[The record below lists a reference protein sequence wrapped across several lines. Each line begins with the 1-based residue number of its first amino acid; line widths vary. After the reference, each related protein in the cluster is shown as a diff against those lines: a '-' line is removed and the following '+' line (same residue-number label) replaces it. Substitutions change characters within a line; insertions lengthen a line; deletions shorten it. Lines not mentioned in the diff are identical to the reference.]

1 MNITESSFTLK
12 KDMAPKDYWKLRRKV
27 SCLPG
32 VIKCHKNKNYHSI
45 YITYDT
51 ELCPEEEINAVLS
64 TAQQCD
70 KAIMGLFISLLL
82 SFFLSFFIYM
92 VI

>member
-1 MNITESSFTLK
+1 MNITESSFILK
-12 KDMAPKDYWKLRRKV
+12 KDMAPKEYWKLRRKV

-51 ELCPEEEINAVLS
+51 ELCPEEEINAVL
-64 TAQQCD
+64 TRAQQSD
-70 KAIMGLFISLLL
+70 KAIMGLFLSLIL
-82 SFFLSFFIYM
+82 SFFLSIFIYM
-92 VI
+92 VL

>member
-1 MNITESSFTLK
+1 MNITESSFILK
-12 KDMAPKDYWKLRRKV
+12 KDLAPKDYWKLKRTV

-32 VIKCHKNKNYHSI
+32 VIKCHKDKNYHSI

-51 ELCPEEEINAVLS
+51 ELCPEEEINAVIR
-64 TAQQCD
+64 TAQQSD
-70 KAIMGLFISLLL
+70 KAIAGLFISLIL
-82 SFFLSFFIYM
+82 SFFLSIVIYM

>member
-1 MNITESSFTLK
+1 MNITESSFILK
-12 KDMAPKDYWKLRRKV
+12 KDLTPKDYKKLRRKI

-32 VIKCHKNKNYHSI
+32 VIKCHKHKNYHSI

-51 ELCPEEEINAVLS
+51 ELCPEEEINAVIS
-64 TAQQCD
+64 SSQCTD
-70 KAIMGLFISLLL
+70 HALKYLIRSLII
-82 SFFLSFFIYM
+82 SFFLSLIIYM

>member
-1 MNITESSFTLK
+1 MNITESSFILK
-12 KDMAPKDYWKLRRKV
+12 KDMAPKEYWKLRRKI

-51 ELCPEEEINAVLS
+51 ELCPEEEINAVL
-64 TAQQCD
+64 TRAQQSD
-70 KAIMGLFISLLL
+70 KAIMGLFLSLIL
-82 SFFLSFFIYM
+82 SFFLSIFIYM
-92 VI
+92 VL

>member
-1 MNITESSFTLK
+1 MNITESSFILK
-12 KDMAPKDYWKLRRKV
+12 KDMAPKEYWKLRRKV

-51 ELCPEEEINAVLS
+51 ELCPEEEINAVL
-64 TAQQCD
+64 TRAQQSD
-70 KAIMGLFISLLL
+70 KAIMGLFLSLIL
-82 SFFLSFFIYM
+82 SFILSIFIYM
-92 VI
+92 VL

>member
-12 KDMAPKDYWKLRRKV
+12 KDMTPKEYWKLRRKV

-32 VIKCHKNKNYHSI
+32 VIKCHKNKNYHSM

-51 ELCPEEEINAVLS
+51 EICPEEEINAVIS
-64 TAQQCD
+64 TCQCSG
-70 KAIMGLFISLLL
+70 KAIIGLFISLIL
-82 SFFLSFFIYM
+82 SFILSFIIY
-92 VI
+92 VVV